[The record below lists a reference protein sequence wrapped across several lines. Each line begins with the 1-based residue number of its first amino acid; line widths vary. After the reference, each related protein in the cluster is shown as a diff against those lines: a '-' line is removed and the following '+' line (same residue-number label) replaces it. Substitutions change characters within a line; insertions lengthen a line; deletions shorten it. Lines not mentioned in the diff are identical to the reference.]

1 MTFQRLGAMT
11 SRFVFG
17 AALAAAV
24 AGSALIMP
32 TVARAHEVW
41 LEADGAGTTLYFGEF
56 GDNLH
61 EASPGY
67 LDKLTQLTASVVSAK
82 GEKLLRAKR
91 LPDGIAFAGRAV
103 SGESVVAVDMPSKV
117 LSDIHSTW
125 QVKSVRTHPKGKSIT
140 LLVYADQVPGG
151 VVSHSSKELDASGQV
166 VRRSTLE
173 VVDYGV
179 EPDRHLL
186 RFLPFKQRGKET
198 RRR

>member
-103 SGESVVAVDMPSKV
+103 SGESVVAVDAAYPLIEGKEG
-117 LSDIHSTW
+117 D
-125 QVKSVRTHPKGKSIT
+125 KPVRTAWTPAARH
-140 LLVYADQVPGG
+140 VP
-151 VVSHSSKELDASGQV
+151 EL
-166 VRRSTLE
+166 RS
-173 VVDYGV
+173 Y
-179 EPDRHLL
+179 
-186 RFLPFKQRGKET
+186 PFKAHAGRGAGERLGAVSGDLSRSASPQRRGAPDSGV
-198 RRR
+198 RLGVGRQDG